1 MTVVILANSLLLCAS
16 IEGLRCTPYI
26 LALTSLCGLFIT
38 LVLWR
43 GYKEDAEAQEIISTI
58 DHHFFGKI
66 TQRRK
71 YWEASIDITGIGDD
85 ILVSGYNGNFPT
97 AKNEES
103 INWLIQSSE
112 KICKEVLL
120 GLKNYY
126 EGFNKSI
133 GSSIEL
139 SWQTIMLDEDDHL
152 SFMIGFDVPDLKAD
166 SDFYSFTGFVQA
178 GELVDLSIDH

>member
-1 MTVVILANSLLLCAS
+1 VKPCFYASVVILVTSLLLCAS

-26 LALTSLCGLFIT
+26 LALASLCGLLIT

-43 GYKEDAEAQEIISTI
+43 GYKENAEAQEIISTI
-58 DHHFFGKI
+58 D
-66 TQRRK
+66 
-71 YWEASIDITGIGDD
+71 
-85 ILVSGYNGNFPT
+85 SGYNGNFPT

-103 INWLIQSSE
+103 INWFIQSSE